1 MVTNIKTFIKFLDE
15 FNYEFKLNEPLS
27 KHTSFKIGG
36 DALIYLSVENEEQ
49 IKEIVS
55 KCIELDIKYYILGK
69 GSNVL
74 FSDNGFEGVV
84 ISTSEKFNEIRRI
97 SENEIECDAG
107 VKLSALCNYALEN
120 SLTGFECLYGIPG
133 TVGGAIITNAGA
145 YGSEVSDVAVEVNHI
160 DNNGQ
165 FGSFIGDEIEFSYR
179 HSAYED
185 NGFIICSVVF
195 VCEKGEKSEIKA
207 KMDELIEKRKDKQPL
222 EFPSAG
228 STFKRPIGG
237 YAAALIEEAG
247 LKGLS
252 VGDAEVST
260 KHSGFVINKGAATCK
275 DTLELIKQIKEKV
288 YEHSGIMLEC
298 EVRIVE

>member
-97 SENEIECDAG
+97 SETEIECDAG

-275 DTLELIKQIKEKV
+275 DTPELIKQIKEKV